1 MSLSTVQKD
10 KSKLRVFI
18 YSVDGHLWDE
28 FNLHID
34 ARPSVAGIQMVAETQ
49 FEQTMGTP
57 FYIDLMH
64 NSIALPTN
72 KKLTDLHLDSA
83 FWWEESWNEEIGMY
97 AVHAKLRPIK
107 SQL

>member
-10 KSKLRVFI
+10 KSKLRIFI
-18 YSVDGHLWDE
+18 YSVDGHLWDQ

-34 ARPSVAGIQMVAETQ
+34 GRPSVAAIQKVAESQ

-57 FYIDLMH
+57 FYVDLMH
-64 NSIALPTN
+64 NSIEQPTN
-72 KKLTDLHLDSA
+72 KKLTDTHLDSA

-97 AVHAKLRPIK
+97 VVYARLRPIK